1 MIYFDNSATTRP
13 YKEVVDLVAK
23 LSYEEFGNPA
33 SLHSFGMRAER
44 ILEQSRKQLADTL
57 KADPEE
63 IVFTSGGTEA
73 VNLAIK
79 GSAEALKRSGKH
91 VLSTPIEHPAAL
103 ESLNVLENMGY
114 EVEMLSVDD
123 KGMIDTGELKKKLRK
138 DTILVNIMMVNN
150 ETGVIQPVTEAG
162 HIIKSSNP
170 NTVFHVDAVQAY
182 GKLPIDTRSLRA
194 DIMSFSAHK
203 IHGPR
208 GVGMMYLRHG
218 TKIRPIMSGG
228 GQEKQFRSGT
238 VNVPGIA
245 GFACAA
251 VKKTEQM
258 DQDNQTIKRIR
269 EKLID
274 ELKQMMPDKIRINS
288 PEDGLP
294 GILSISFSSVKSEVI
309 LHALELSEIYVS
321 SGSACSAKKNSISHV
336 IKAMNIPAPWSDGTI
351 RFSFSGDNREEEA
364 VLCAQALEDIMN
376 TFTL

>member
-170 NTVFHVDAVQAY
+170 NTIFHVDAVQAMESFPLIP
-182 GKLPIDTRSLRA
+182 GASEPISCPSVPIRS
-194 DIMSFSAHK
+194 M
-203 IHGPR
+203 GP
-208 GVGMMYLRHG
+208 G
-218 TKIRPIMSGG
+218 
-228 GQEKQFRSGT
+228 EW
-238 VNVPGIA
+238 A
-245 GFACAA
+245 
-251 VKKTEQM
+251 
-258 DQDNQTIKRIR
+258 
-269 EKLID
+269 
-274 ELKQMMPDKIRINS
+274 
-288 PEDGLP
+288 
-294 GILSISFSSVKSEVI
+294 
-309 LHALELSEIYVS
+309 
-321 SGSACSAKKNSISHV
+321 
-336 IKAMNIPAPWSDGTI
+336 
-351 RFSFSGDNREEEA
+351 
-364 VLCAQALEDIMN
+364 
-376 TFTL
+376 